1 MTDGRDVMR
10 TLRGIVPVILVL
22 CLTAC
27 GSSPPT
33 SYYTLDP
40 VYAGATQVDLGE
52 LRIGVGPFDFPGLLD
67 RPQIVLRGTGN
78 EVILSEFDRWA
89 DDLDRRFQT
98 TVARNLVVAT
108 GSDHVYEHPWRENF
122 DVDYRILGIVDQF
135 SADTSGTVR
144 LRIRM
149 VVQGGSSLDT
159 LATHEG
165 NYSESADPDDY
176 GAIAAAMSRAAA
188 SSVADMA
195 RLLGDAA
202 TRKPSS
208 N

>member
-40 VYAGATQVDLGE
+40 VYSGPTLADMGD
-52 LRIGVGPFDFPGLLD
+52 LRIGVGPFIFPDLLD

-78 EVILSEFDRWA
+78 EVIVSEFDRWA
-89 DDLDRRFQT
+89 DDLDGRFQAI
-98 TVARNLVVAT
+98 VARNLVIAT
-108 GSDHVYEHPWRENF
+108 GTDHVYEHPWRDNF

-135 SADTSGTVR
+135 SADSGGTVR
-144 LRIRM
+144 LRIRW
-149 VVQGGSSLDT
+149 VVQDSSGKDT

-165 NYSESADPDDY
+165 VYNESTDPDDF
-176 GAIAAAMSRAAA
+176 GSIAAAMSRAAA
-188 SSVADMA
+188 SSAADMA
-195 RLLGDAA
+195 RILGDVA